1 VSESEPKLV
10 YLTIRISGSDRAVV
24 QKAAKRQR
32 VSLSG
37 LVRQALVAYVPEL
50 GEVDL

>member
-1 VSESEPKLV
+1 VSEPKKV
-10 YLTIRISGSDRAVV
+10 YLTIRVSGSDRAIV
-24 QKAAKRQR
+24 QKAAKRRR

-50 GEVDL
+50 AEAGDE